1 VLEANVLGQELP
13 RVRNRPDAEG
23 DLELQLTHLSPEGIP
38 ISGLGDVDVDGA
50 SQEQALDLDRVLL
63 SVLVYAAQAHS
74 DGGRVVA
81 LR

>member
-1 VLEANVLGQELP
+1 M
-13 RVRNRPDAEG
+13 
-23 DLELQLTHLSPEGIP
+23 HLSPEGIP

-50 SQEQALDLDRVLL
+50 LQEQALDLDRVLL

-81 LR
+81 LLYVSLQLLGVVAKGGGDDARARAHG

>member
-1 VLEANVLGQELP
+1 MLEANVLGQELP
-13 RVRNRPDAEG
+13 RVSNRPDAEG
-23 DLELQLTHLSPEGIP
+23 YLELQLTHLSPEGIP
-38 ISGLGDVDVDGA
+38 ISGLGDVDGA

-74 DGGRVVA
+74 DGGRVVT